1 MNVRKMSMTGMLVGT
16 LVLGASWTLAEDD
29 PYEGYTRTGEMT
41 NCIQPN
47 RIKNTRVL
55 DDQHI
60 LFDMVGSQYYINE
73 LPNKCNSLG
82 VYKAFSYQLRGS
94 SLCSMDSIKVYT
106 NSPAAGSTC
115 GLGEFEEV
123 TKDK

>member
-1 MNVRKMSMTGMLVGT
+1 MKMNTMSVMGLLTGIFILSSTWAM
-16 LVLGASWTLAEDD
+16 AEDD
-29 PYEGYTRTGEMT
+29 PYEGYTRTGELT

-47 RIKNTRVL
+47 RIHDTRVL

-82 VYKAFSYQLRGS
+82 VYKAFSYQVRGS
-94 SLCSMDSIKVYT
+94 SLCSMDSIKVFT

-115 GLGEFEEV
+115 GLGKFEEV
-123 TKDK
+123 TKDD